1 MASSAVFAG
10 LCVLAVI
17 ARAGVQ
23 PALPDSERLPA
34 ILGSPA
40 SEWKIGHYSGTT
52 DDYKII
58 DVEGRPVLVG
68 GPNAATLG
76 SLKRVEADS
85 EVVVRLRLGAAA
97 GKATSVYFGAGL
109 KNADDASHGPLFLNL
124 YVAAAPEQ
132 ETVVC
137 QMPSLPGESQ
147 GLYWPFSG
155 RVLPKERATWPALI
169 RTRVEQ
175 DFAVVSPLG
184 KRWLTVRYVIRRSA
198 AQVYVDGRLLR
209 EAKGIGIEPEGHIR
223 LSVFEGS
230 QLGSIQ
236 IRKLPPEDPDFETVP
251 LDYHLNA
258 ASIRGERIQPASLPS
273 AGRLAI
279 NGVPF
284 DVAAPNERGLDHV
297 DVGRSWMRFGMLEG
311 QYDPWS
317 GEVTRWTPVA
327 NAEAGRICF
336 RVRKGQY
343 SRLHLLAAFD
353 GEPDKTPVVSAQF
366 YRPSNGHPVHF
377 SARAPLFTAK
387 SDAATPVKL
396 AGGADG
402 YLHLVS
408 IPLEP
413 EGLASFADLDV
424 LEFELTKEV
433 QVYRAFPDP
442 CYYSQHGAGLPS
454 GVRVFAITLERPA
467 VEVEFQ
473 PDQFAHIWTAPATPY
488 YSVTLRNRTAQK
500 RSVKLDLATI
510 SHDGQEKTAA
520 SRAVD
525 VEPNWQQT
533 VKLPIQL
540 RRYGY
545 HDVKLQAH
553 DEQGVRTQTRSLA
566 YLHPDTRERGGW
578 EEGKGPL
585 WGFWDWN
592 GGHETPSGLSRL
604 DVAIAAGIES
614 SMRPLVAGQDTAKEL
629 SHAEKHGMLTHF
641 LAYQLTPASK
651 EFLGVDFDATKPD
664 AMKAAIVEAL
674 RKSPMA
680 TPTRVNK
687 PDLAVFWAEPLLGP
701 VSYMSLPEF
710 YGDPPYQLTD
720 DEQKAYKKF
729 HDEFV
734 IAASAI
740 KQTWPN
746 AKCLMPW
753 GISSFPIPFL
763 RHSKEATA
771 LMDGPAVD
779 QVLFE
784 RLPEMQMHQVTFAS
798 TLWQLKQEWLK
809 TGKPWPNLITIEGG
823 GLPSP
828 ATPGGLT
835 QQQEA
840 DHSVRGELLL
850 AAFGVT
856 RHLGWPSLFRC
867 AGAWG
872 EQHYGGGMCE
882 RLPLLSPKMVYSAHA
897 TMTRQLNRMNFVKMV
912 ETPSASVF
920 CLQFKHYKT
929 GELLHVLWTLR
940 GKRAVTL
947 SAAAGSNVRLRL
959 FDQMDNAVELREQGG
974 QVSLT
979 VSPSPCYVWG
989 LADDAKI
996 GLGGPDHS
1004 DAKPAQ
1010 FAARLANLGDGGWKI
1025 TEERDADYETSH
1037 IEFVKR
1043 FPSKMSVQGV
1053 AAPAEQGGRALAVH
1067 LETPEKERKVMPF
1080 YATLTPAKPITIAG
1094 KPSHLGLW
1102 VQAASDWGRVVYC
1115 LRDANGERWLS
1126 VGKKGEW
1133 NVDDTNCW
1141 SQFCFDGWRYLRFE
1155 LPGNQPWDCYRDA
1168 GSSWWGYYGAGD
1180 SIVDLPLSLEKV
1192 IVERRTHV
1200 IKADQLLPANP
1211 VDVLIGD
1218 LFAEYLN
1225 QGDQTD
1231 EAVRLSRL
1239 RMPPQ

>member
-1 MASSAVFAG
+1 MMFG
-10 LCVLAVI
+10 LCVVAVTSCAI
-17 ARAGVQ
+17 AQ
-23 PALPDSERLPA
+23 DSAPSEKLSA

-40 SEWKIGHYSGTT
+40 ADWKIGHYAGTV
-52 DDYKII
+52 DDYKIT
-58 DVEGRPVLVG
+58 DVAGRPVLVG
-68 GPNAATLG
+68 GPNAATVA
-76 SLKRVEADS
+76 SLKRIEADS
-85 EVVVRLRLGAAA
+85 EIVVRLRLGAAD
-97 GKATSVYFGAGL
+97 GKATSVYFAAGL
-109 KNADDASHGPLFLNL
+109 KNPDDGTHGPLFLNL
-124 YVAAAPEQ
+124 HVPAGPEQ
-132 ETVVC
+132 ESVVC
-137 QMPSLPGESQ
+137 QMPPLPGESQ
-147 GLYWPFSG
+147 GLYLPYTG
-155 RVLPKERATWPALI
+155 RVLPKSRSTWPEMV
-169 RTRVEQ
+169 RSRVEH
-175 DFAVVSPLG
+175 DFARTPSLAQ
-184 KRWLTVRYVIRRSA
+184 RWLTVRYVIRRNA
-198 AQVYVDGRLLR
+198 AQAYIDGRLLR
-209 EAKGIGIEPEGHIR
+209 DAKGIGIEPEGHIR
-223 LSVFEGS
+223 LSLFEGS
-230 QLGSIQ
+230 QLGAIE
-236 IRKLPPEDPDFETVP
+236 IRKLSPEDPTFEAVP
-251 LDYHLNA
+251 LDHHLNA
-258 ASIRGERIQPASLPS
+258 AEIKGDRIQPGSL
-273 AGRLAI
+273 ADRRTTTIG
-279 NGVPF
+279 GVPF
-284 DVAAPNERGLDHV
+284 IVAAPNERGHDHV

-317 GEVTRWTPVA
+317 GEVTRWTAVV
-327 NAEAGRICF
+327 NGEAGRICF
-336 RVRKGQY
+336 RVRQGQY

-366 YRPSNGHPVHF
+366 YRPSAGHPVHF

-387 SDAATPVKL
+387 ADAAVPVKWTS
-396 AGGADG
+396 GADG
-402 YLHLVS
+402 YLHLVT

-413 EGLASFADLDV
+413 EGLASLADLDV

-454 GVRVFAITLERPA
+454 GVRVFAMTLERPA
-467 VEVEFQ
+467 VEVDFQ

-488 YSVTLRNRTAQK
+488 YSVTLTNRTATK
-500 RSVKLDLATI
+500 RTVKIDLATA
-510 SHDGQEKTAA
+510 SHDDSEKTDA
-520 SRAVD
+520 SQSVA
-525 VEPNWQQT
+525 VEPNWRQT
-533 VKLPIQL
+533 VKLPIAL

-545 HDVKLQAH
+545 HEVKLQVH
-553 DEQGVRTQTRSLA
+553 DEQATRTQTRSLA

-578 EEGKGPL
+578 EEGRGPL

-592 GGHETPSGLSRL
+592 GGHETPSGQKRL

-614 SMRPLVAGQDTAKEL
+614 SMRPLVTGQDSAKEL
-629 SHAEKHGMLTHF
+629 SYAEKHGMLTHF
-641 LAYQLTPASK
+641 LAYQLHPGSK

-664 AMKAAIVEAL
+664 AMKAAIVGAL
-674 RKSPMA
+674 QKSPMA

-687 PDLAVFWAEPLLGP
+687 PDLAIFWAEPLLGA

-710 YGDPPYQLTD
+710 YGEGPYQLTD

-779 QVLFE
+779 QILFE
-784 RLPEMQMHQVTFAS
+784 RLPEMQIHQVTFAS

-809 TGKPWPNLITIEGG
+809 TGKPWPSLITIEGG
-823 GLPSP
+823 GLTSP

-840 DHSVRGELLL
+840 DHSIRGELLL
-850 AAFGVT
+850 AAYGVT

-872 EQHYGGGMCE
+872 EQHYGGGICE
-882 RLPLLSPKMVYSAHA
+882 RMPLLSPKVIYSAHA
-897 TMTRQLNRMNFVKMV
+897 TMTRQLNRMNFVKVV

-940 GKRAVTL
+940 GKRPVTI
-947 SAAAGSNVRLRL
+947 SAPAGASVTL
-959 FDQMDNAVELREQGG
+959 FDQMDNAVVLKEQGG
-974 QVSLT
+974 QVSLA
-979 VSPSPCYVWG
+979 VSPSPCYVRG
-989 LADDAKI
+989 LADAAKI
-996 GLGGPDHS
+996 SLGDPDHS

-1010 FAARLANLGDGGWKI
+1010 VAERLSNLGDGSWKI
-1025 TEERDADYETSH
+1025 SDERDADYETSH
-1037 IEFVKR
+1037 IEFIKR
-1043 FPSKMSVQGV
+1043 FPSRMTAEIA

-1067 LETPEKERKVMPF
+1067 LETPEKDRKVMPF
-1080 YATLTPAKPITIAG
+1080 YTTLTPAKPIVIAG

-1102 VQAASDWGRVVYC
+1102 VRAASDWGRVVYC

-1168 GSSWWGYYGAGD
+1168 GSSWWGYCGPGD
-1180 SIVDLPLSLEKV
+1180 SIVDLPLSLEKI

-1200 IKADQLLPANP
+1200 IKADELLPANP
-1211 VDVLIGD
+1211 AEVLLGD
-1218 LFAEYLN
+1218 MYAEYQN
-1225 QGDQTD
+1225 AADQTD

-1239 RMPPQ
+1239 RMPKQ